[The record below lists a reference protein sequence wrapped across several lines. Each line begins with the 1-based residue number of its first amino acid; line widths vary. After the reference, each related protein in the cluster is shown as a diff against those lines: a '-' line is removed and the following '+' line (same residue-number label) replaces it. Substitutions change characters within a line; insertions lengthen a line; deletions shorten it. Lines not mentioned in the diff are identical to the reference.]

1 LYRDVSAYPEP
12 DRSRLQADLREYTR
26 NVIDNSW
33 PLQRKQIIPKETND
47 ALGVDA
53 GLEGSQV
60 GLKLPE
66 DFNHMVELRCMRLHN
81 VQTGLPGTASG

>member
-81 VQTGLPGTASG
+81 VQTGLPGTGSG